1 MLTHHRNI
9 YYDASNRHLGRQ
21 TIQLQAVR
29 RIGVSKLLSRMLGVA
44 AAVMALV
51 LAMGAWTSHGGARP
65 AAAGSDPLATVQA
78 AIDAANASLTGEDA
92 TPFAAHFTEGAF
104 FEIIEDGSFA
114 FVGRDAIASGL
125 SSQPGEADTNFHV
138 TLVSSQVNGNTVTG
152 VFNVTDRDS
161 VAAGVDRYVQPFTA
175 VVDGGLIASLR
186 LRLDTS
192 DAQTATYLAYVQSQP
207 GDDGG
212 LPPDTVQIDMAGD
225 QPGSA
230 SVGHFD
236 DSTTFVI
243 VNIEPGAE
251 GAIQPAHIHTGTCA
265 SPGPIVYPL
274 ASVVDGNS
282 FTQFSVP
289 PGDLLSNNYIVN
301 VHLSEVAIG
310 TYVSCARLEA
320 PPAPTAT
327 APASTATAPAPTA
340 TAPASAAIAPAP
352 TATPLPSLG
361 NTGTGGARDNSAA
374 LPWLLLGIAA
384 LGAAGGA
391 GFVLMRR
398 RS

>member
-1 MLTHHRNI
+1 
-9 YYDASNRHLGRQ
+9 
-21 TIQLQAVR
+21 
-29 RIGVSKLLSRMLGVA
+29 VSKLLSRMLGVA
-44 AAVMALV
+44 AAVLALV
-51 LAMGAWTSHGGARP
+51 LALGAWTSHGGARP

-92 TPFAAHFTEGAF
+92 TPFAAHFTEDAF
-104 FEIIEDGSFA
+104 FEIIADGSFA

-161 VAAGVDRYVQPFTA
+161 VAAGVSRYVQPFTA
-175 VVDGGLIASLR
+175 VVEGGLIASLK

-192 DAQTATYLAYVQSQP
+192 DTETATYLAYVQAQP
-207 GDDGG
+207 GDGG
-212 LPPDTVQIDMAGD
+212 DLPPDTVQIALAGD

-230 SVGHFD
+230 FVGHFD
-236 DSTTFVI
+236 GTTFVV
-243 VNIEPGAE
+243 VNIDPGAE

-289 PGDLLSNNYIVN
+289 PGDLLDNNYIVN
-301 VHLSEVAIG
+301 VHLSADAIG
-310 TYVSCARLEA
+310 TYVSCAALEA
-320 PPAPTAT
+320 PAP
-327 APASTATAPAPTA
+327 PTATAPAPTA
-340 TAPASAAIAPAP
+340 TAPAP

-361 NTGTGGARDNSAA
+361 NTGTGGAHDGNGV
-374 LPWLLLGIAA
+374 LPWLLGIAA
-384 LGAAGGA
+384 LGATGVAGS
-391 GFVLMRR
+391 VLMRR